1 MKLRPALFSVV
12 FCLLT
17 SLPAAAVSLPDLR
30 IALQV
35 ASSMGYAG
43 ESLYDL
49 EYAYVGGQSLELD
62 LLLPDGPGPF
72 PVIVSIH
79 GGSWTK
85 GTRNDG
91 LAFLQVSR
99 GYAVANID
107 YRLAPGSTFPAQI
120 EDVKAAVRWLRAN
133 AARFNLNPGA
143 IGAMGYSAGGHLA
156 ALLGTTGEILELD
169 GTGHGNLGFSSRVQ
183 AVVDY
188 FGPTDF
194 LKIAEQAP
202 SCIPGDANDP
212 AAPPSVLVGC
222 PIQECP
228 EKAAAANPI
237 RYVTPDDA
245 PFLILHGLADCLVP
259 WQQSQILHDALEEQG
274 VESKLILAP
283 GLKHADPFF
292 LLPVFQREV
301 DSFLDRHLKNR
312 PVRRTRPARR

>member
-1 MKLRPALFSVV
+1 MKSRASILLLLAFLGTLSTVEATPA
-12 FCLLT
+12 
-17 SLPAAAVSLPDLR
+17 PDLR
-30 IALQV
+30 V
-35 ASSMGYAG
+35 AMRVAGSMGYAG
-43 ESLYDL
+43 ESLFDL
-49 EYAYVGGQSLELD
+49 EYANVNGQSLELD

-85 GTRNDG
+85 GTRDDG
-91 LAFLQVSR
+91 IAFLQVSR

-107 YRLAPGSTFPAQI
+107 YRLAPGSIYPAQI

-156 ALLGTTGEILELD
+156 ALLGTTGDVEELE
-169 GTGHGNLGFSSRVQ
+169 GTTHGNPGFSSRVQ

-194 LKIAEQAP
+194 LRIAEQAP
-202 SCIPGDANDP
+202 ACLLGDANDP
-212 AAPPSVLVGC
+212 AAPPSVLIGC

-237 RYVTPDDA
+237 TYVTLDDA
-245 PFLILHGLADCLVP
+245 PFLILHGLSDCLVP
-259 WQQSQILHDALEEQG
+259 WQQSQILHDALEANG
-274 VESKLILAP
+274 LESELILAP
-283 GLKHADPFF
+283 GLGHGSPLFI
-292 LLPVFQREV
+292 LPQFQREV
-301 DSFLDRHLKNR
+301 ESFLDRHLKNR
-312 PVRRTRPARR
+312 PARRTRPARR